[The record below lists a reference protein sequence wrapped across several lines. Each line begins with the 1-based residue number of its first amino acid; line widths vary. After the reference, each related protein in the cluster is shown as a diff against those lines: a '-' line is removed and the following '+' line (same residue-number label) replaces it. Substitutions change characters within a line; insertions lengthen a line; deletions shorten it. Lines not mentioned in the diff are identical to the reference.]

1 MRWLLALVLSLPGVA
16 FAHNGGITFGLQYGL
31 GSWSFDQSHLSDQV
45 SYPLASD
52 FLAHTHGGQALD
64 LHLGYNILGYGG
76 LEADA
81 TATGWNITTADR
93 GGGGFV
99 GGLASFSPFN
109 FFLPHDRPWDAQV
122 CLGYAYGLVGQ
133 TEAMDGGV
141 FQWALRGEYFVTPN
155 VSIGGALRF
164 FHPGFSE
171 FILDY
176 NNRDQPG
183 NTLPLPQGSGGLFWM
198 FGVQLGVLIPVGPQQ
213 SAGPAPA
220 ADAPAETP
228 APAPKPAARPATKSS
243 TKPAPKSTTQDTPPS
258 GEPD

>member
-1 MRWLLALVLSLPGVA
+1 MRWLVVLLLSLPTAA

-31 GSWSFDQSHLSDQV
+31 GNWSFDQSHLASQV
-45 SYPLASD
+45 GYPLASD
-52 FLAHTHGGQALD
+52 FLAHTHAGQALD

-81 TATGWNITTADR
+81 TATGWNLTTSDR

-109 FFLPHDRPWDAQV
+109 FFLAHDRPWDAQV
-122 CLGYAYGLVGQ
+122 CAGYAYGLVGQ
-133 TEAMDGGV
+133 TEAMNGGV
-141 FQWALRGEYFVTPN
+141 FQWGVRGEYFVTPN

-164 FHPGFSE
+164 FHPGFSN

-176 NNRDQPG
+176 NNRDVPG
-183 NTLPLPQGSGGLFWM
+183 NTLALPDGSGGLFWM
-198 FGVQLGVLIPVGPQQ
+198 LGIQLGVLVPIGPNPTQ
-213 SAGPAPA
+213 STSSPS
-220 ADAPAETP
+220 PAETQP
-228 APAPKPAARPATKSS
+228 ESPVKPQPKA
-243 TKPAPKSTTQDTPPS
+243 KPQPKSQTQDTPPS